1 MGENIKQGE
10 QASFKYE
17 ERRSL
22 RLMGS
27 RIYRKGGGS
36 LRVLLMSLLRPTLC
50 LGVVMRS
57 SLGV

>member
-10 QASFKYE
+10 QASFKYK
-17 ERRSL
+17 ERRNL
-22 RLMGS
+22 RLMKS
-27 RIYRKGGGS
+27 RIYRRGGG
-36 LRVLLMSLLRPTLC
+36 LRILLMSLLRPTLC